1 MSVWATPARR
11 SSVVLLVSAMGNI
24 PAMREYTPEQESF
37 RDDAVAV
44 INAGAIVI
52 AVAGTWTRPIF
63 MGIIALLVAVIGY
76 FMAPTLARR
85 AHHRRLPDHA
95 LRDPRDVALAG
106 HAHHLSSLTPG
117 GWIGRPLTT
126 CPRPPA
132 W

>member
-11 SSVVLLVSAMGNI
+11 SSVVPLVSGMGNI
-24 PAMREYTPEQESF
+24 PAMREYYPEQESF

-76 FMAPTLARR
+76 FMSPKSRGGHIIAVCLITLFAILETWLWQGT
-85 AHHRRLPDHA
+85 HI
-95 LRDPRDVALAG
+95 V
-106 HAHHLSSLTPG
+106 
-117 GWIGRPLTT
+117 
-126 CPRPPA
+126 
-132 W
+132 

>member
-1 MSVWATPARR
+1 
-11 SSVVLLVSAMGNI
+11 
-24 PAMREYTPEQESF
+24 MREYTPEQESF

-76 FMAPTLARR
+76 FMAPRSRGR

-95 LRDPRDVALAG
+95 LCDPRDVALAG
-106 HAHHLSSLTPG
+106 QAHHLSG
-117 GWIGRPLTT
+117 GRIGRPLTT
-126 CPRPPA
+126 WPRPPA